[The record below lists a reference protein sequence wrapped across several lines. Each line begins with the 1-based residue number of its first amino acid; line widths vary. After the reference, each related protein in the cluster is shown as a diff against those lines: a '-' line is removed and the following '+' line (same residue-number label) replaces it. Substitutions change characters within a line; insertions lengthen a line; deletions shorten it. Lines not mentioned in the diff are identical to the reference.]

1 LKGIPVD
8 PLLKKLN
15 YRGPEPLYT
24 LNTPA
29 ELLSWIA
36 RTPEVR
42 ALCPAAEIPLQSPLL
57 AFVTTL
63 ADIDAVAS
71 WCQAL
76 MGDPLLWLA
85 YPKQSSRRYRCTFH
99 RDTGWEALGEVGFE
113 AVLQVAINDDW
124 NALRFRRPALHAL
137 SQAGKTRTQGHRLP
151 NVESP

>member
-1 LKGIPVD
+1 VD

-57 AFVTTL
+57 AFV
-63 ADIDAVAS
+63 
-71 WCQAL
+71 
-76 MGDPLLWLA
+76 GDPLLWLA